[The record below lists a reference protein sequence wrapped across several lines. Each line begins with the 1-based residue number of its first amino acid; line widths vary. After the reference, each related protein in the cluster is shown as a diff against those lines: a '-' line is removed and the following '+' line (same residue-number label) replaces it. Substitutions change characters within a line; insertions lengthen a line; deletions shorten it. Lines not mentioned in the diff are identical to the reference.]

1 MLGVAIVVLS
11 FYTIFWHK
19 QNYSL
24 YKTAKKVQTQN
35 QKITALNKQLL
46 TEHSTQVSAKVIKE
60 KTLKTLDMKRV
71 KKINTLKL

>member
-46 TEHSTQVSAKVIKE
+46 TEHSTQVSAKAIKE
-60 KTLKTLDMKRV
+60 KILKTLDMKRV
-71 KKINTLKL
+71 KKINTLKP